1 MAKDVITDLLER
13 VVRGEV
19 SIKDARAAL
28 SESSLTEEQME
39 AAIDH
44 GVFNPAE
51 PGTIISASLAPSGTS
66 YLTTFFFV
74 WGIFWTLYWAATT
87 LYGLFNHWG
96 QEQLSYHLAMALT
109 TLIMMG
115 VIYLR
120 FVLPDKIIVK
130 ERMNKYITEHA
141 KDWQE
146 YRI

>member
-13 VVRGEV
+13 LVRGEV

-44 GVFNPAE
+44 GVFNPAD

-66 YLTTFFFV
+66 YLTIFFFV

-87 LYGLFNHWG
+87 LYGLFNHWA

-109 TLIMMG
+109 TLILMG

-130 ERMNKYITEHA
+130 ERMNKYIREHT

>member
-19 SIKDARAAL
+19 TIKDARAAL
-28 SESSLTEEQME
+28 SESTLTEEQME

-51 PGTIISASLAPSGTS
+51 PGTVISASLAASGAS
-66 YLTTFFFV
+66 YLTIFFFV
-74 WGIFWTLYWAATT
+74 WGVFWTLYWGATT
-87 LYGLFNHWG
+87 LYGLFNKWG

-115 VIYLR
+115 IIYLR
-120 FVLPDKIIVK
+120 FVIPDKIIVK
-130 ERMNKYITEHA
+130 ESMNKFVPEHQ
-141 KDWQE
+141 KDWQD
-146 YRI
+146 YKI